1 MGKVMFS
8 KGTKW
13 FGYGNVNVVNN
24 IDHTC
29 WHTNPIFEIHHHN
42 LHFLT
47 NKPCHEFFEHDI
59 DHHHH
64 FLKHKCFSASPNDK

>member
-1 MGKVMFS
+1 
-8 KGTKW
+8 
-13 FGYGNVNVVNN
+13 
-24 IDHTC
+24 
-29 WHTNPIFEIHHHN
+29 